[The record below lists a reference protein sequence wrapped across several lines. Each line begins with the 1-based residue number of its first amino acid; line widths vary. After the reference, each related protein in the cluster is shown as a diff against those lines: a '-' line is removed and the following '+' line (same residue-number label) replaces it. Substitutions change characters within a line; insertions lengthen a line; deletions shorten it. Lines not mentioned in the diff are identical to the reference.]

1 MRKIIKKLINILGY
15 NISRINNKY
24 ENIDLD
30 TLLPE
35 KINNP
40 NPVVFDVGA
49 NKGQSVE
56 KFKKIFNDPII
67 HSFEP
72 NKDVYDIM
80 YTKFKDDDKVFCN
93 NFALG
98 NKIED
103 KHFNITEKT
112 GKSSFYNL
120 NTSED
125 WIKNRNNRYTT
136 YVTSKQ
142 KVKVFTIDDYCKDKG
157 INEIDLLKMDTQ
169 GYEDKILEGSI
180 NYLKNDKIKF
190 VIAEIIFNDYYD
202 EYFLFSNIEKHLVPN
217 NFRLVG
223 MEINNNN
230 IFQGAVFGADVY
242 YMNKKFFNI

>member
-1 MRKIIKKLINILGY
+1 
-15 NISRINNKY
+15 
-24 ENIDLD
+24 
-30 TLLPE
+30 
-35 KINNP
+35 
-40 NPVVFDVGA
+40 
-49 NKGQSVE
+49 
-56 KFKKIFNDPII
+56 
-67 HSFEP
+67 
-72 NKDVYDIM
+72 VYDIM
-80 YTKFKDDDKVFCN
+80 YAKFKNDDKVFCN

-125 WIKNRNNRYTT
+125 WVKNRNKRYTT

-142 KVKVFTIDDYCKDKG
+142 KVKVFTIDDYCNEKG

-180 NYLKNDKIKF
+180 NSLKNNKIKF

-202 EYFLFSNIEKHLVPN
+202 EYFLFSNIEKHLVPY

-230 IFQGAVFGADVY
+230 IFQGAVFGANVY
-242 YMNKKFFNI
+242 YMNKKFLNI